1 MPKPVEAPKIDR
13 LIAEVAA
20 RHGVL
25 LKPDDAA
32 FALVTLNQLVL
43 EDGIKGLAAEIRAAT
58 AEFESMFERV
68 QRRAG
73 AAVAKDL
80 RQLIVELQSHVNA
93 SAVEFSQLSQVR
105 TLALAGMHWLLPF
118 VAGFT
123 AGFLLHWL
131 W

>member
-1 MPKPVEAPKIDR
+1 MPEPLELPKIDR

-25 LKPDDAA
+25 LRRDDAA

-43 EDGIKGLAAEIRAAT
+43 EDGIKDLTVQIRAAT
-58 AEFESMFERV
+58 AEFESTFERV
-68 QRRAG
+68 QARAG

-80 RQLIVELQSHVNA
+80 RQLIVELQSHV
-93 SAVEFSQLSQVR
+93 SATAAELSHPAPIR
-105 TLALAGMHWLLPF
+105 MSALAGMRWLVPF

-123 AGFLLHWL
+123 AAYLLHWL

>member
-1 MPKPVEAPKIDR
+1 MAKPLESTKIDR

-25 LKPDDAA
+25 LKRDDAA

-43 EDGIKGLAAEIRAAT
+43 EDAIKGLAAEIRVVT
-58 AEFESMFERV
+58 AEFESAFERV

-80 RQLIVELQSHVNA
+80 GQLVVEWQSHVDT
-93 SAVEFSQLSQVR
+93 AVTRLGQPVPKRMAAIE
-105 TLALAGMHWLLPF
+105 GMHWLLPF
-118 VAGFT
+118 VAGFI

>member
-1 MPKPVEAPKIDR
+1 MAKPLESTKIDR

-25 LKPDDAA
+25 LKRDDAA

-43 EDGIKGLAAEIRAAT
+43 EDAIKGLAAEIRVVT
-58 AEFESMFERV
+58 AEFESAFERV

-80 RQLIVELQSHVNA
+80 GQLVVEWQSHLDTA
-93 SAVEFSQLSQVR
+93 ITRLGQPAHIR
-105 TLALAGMHWLLPF
+105 MAAIPGMHWLLPF
-118 VAGFT
+118 VAGF
-123 AGFLLHWL
+123 AAAFLLHWL

>member
-1 MPKPVEAPKIDR
+1 MHKPLDAPKIDR

-43 EDGIKGLAAEIRAAT
+43 ENAIKGLAAGIRAAT
-58 AEFESMFERV
+58 ADFESAFERV
-68 QRRAG
+68 QTRAG
-73 AAVAKDL
+73 AAVAKDF
-80 RQLIVELQSHVNA
+80 RQLVVEWQSHLDA
-93 SAVEFSQLSQVR
+93 SITRLGQPAPKRMAAIEDVY
-105 TLALAGMHWLLPF
+105 WLVPF
-118 VAGFT
+118 VAGF
-123 AGFLLHWL
+123 GVGLLLHWL